1 MHSLPLEAI
10 PKFVRT
16 CMIVYAESAVTH
28 RRSIVRGFMTVDQT
42 ENMHIVM
49 TPDAET
55 LPSRPNKHYQETTSG
70 NAIMGVG
77 HPEDKEWTMTIS
89 QKRSMFG
96 PDARTVDI
104 DDEGQRRGTAKG
116 EKSRDD
122 ADVEPVHFWAMT
134 PLLYQELLH
143 RLHVKAVIDLTA
155 TDTFASVCIESGI
168 PYLGI
173 CHTSQHV
180 DSLKRRLTSVV
191 FDKFT
196 VEGNPLYKSQL
207 AQTIHRATHGEN
219 EETADIG
226 PAAKAK
232 AKAKANAK
240 ATSKAK
246 AKAMPKALAAAAA
259 AAGYGDGDGD
269 LEGEEE
275 EEPDEDDGS
284 GEDL

>member
-1 MHSLPLEAI
+1 
-10 PKFVRT
+10 
-16 CMIVYAESAVTH
+16 
-28 RRSIVRGFMTVDQT
+28 MTVDQT

-49 TPDAET
+49 APDAET
-55 LPSRPNKHYQETTSG
+55 LPSRSNKHYQGTTSG

-96 PDARTVDI
+96 PDARTVDN
-104 DDEGQRRGTAKG
+104 DDEGQRRGTSKG
-116 EKSRDD
+116 EKTRDD

-134 PLLYQELLH
+134 PLLYQELIH

-155 TDTFASVCIESGI
+155 TDTFACVCIESGI

-191 FDKFT
+191 LDKFT

-207 AQTIHRATHGEN
+207 AQTIHKATHGKN
-219 EETADIG
+219 EENADSG
-226 PAAKAK
+226 PAANAKAK
-232 AKAKANAK
+232 AK
-240 ATSKAK
+240 SKAK
-246 AKAMPKALAAAAA
+246 AIAMPKALAAAAA